1 MFQLH
6 CDYPRGYSYS
16 SFYSLHLHSIVQVF
30 VFEFLQIG
38 FALKTISDISDIDVC
53 RLRCVI
59 VKLTRVC
66 DSNKTSC
73 DIELQEVESDSKLLR
88 A

>member
-30 VFEFLQIG
+30 VFEFLQKG
-38 FALKTISDISDIDVC
+38 FALKTISDIHLC

-59 VKLTRVC
+59 VKLTRVS